1 MNGAKLPDGRSVL
14 PMNDQVTSL
23 LHDMQYGDGAVNRCP
38 ARRATFSA
46 MYFESVDGWGSRDSA
61 EQAAAGA

>member
-23 LHDMQYGDGAVNRCP
+23 LHDMQYGDGAVQPVPCP
-38 ARRATFSA
+38 ACYLFRHVLR
-46 MYFESVDGWGSRDSA
+46 VG
-61 EQAAAGA
+61 